1 MVSTPHISHYL
12 IPFRDVLKSNLRLT
26 LRLFD
31 SFNEANRLIY
41 KDRDI

>member
-1 MVSTPHISHYL
+1 MSK
-12 IPFRDVLKSNLRLT
+12 RDLRLI

-31 SFNEANRLIY
+31 SFNEVNRLIY